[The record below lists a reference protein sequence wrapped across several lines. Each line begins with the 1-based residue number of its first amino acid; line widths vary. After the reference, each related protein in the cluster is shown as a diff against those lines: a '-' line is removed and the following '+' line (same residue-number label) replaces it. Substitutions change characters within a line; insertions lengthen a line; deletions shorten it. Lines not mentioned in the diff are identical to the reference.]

1 MSETHVQVENY
12 PDLVRDKNSNA
23 IINTNRSAY
32 EQAKRRAKEAQQARD
47 EIRDATRQINNIKS
61 EIHAIKNLLEQLVS
75 KE

>member
-12 PDLVRDKNSNA
+12 PDLVREKNSNA

-61 EIHAIKNLLEQLVS
+61 EIHAIKNLLQQLVS

>member
-61 EIHAIKNLLEQLVS
+61 EIHAIKNLLQQLVS

>member
-1 MSETHVQVENY
+1 MSDTHVQVENY